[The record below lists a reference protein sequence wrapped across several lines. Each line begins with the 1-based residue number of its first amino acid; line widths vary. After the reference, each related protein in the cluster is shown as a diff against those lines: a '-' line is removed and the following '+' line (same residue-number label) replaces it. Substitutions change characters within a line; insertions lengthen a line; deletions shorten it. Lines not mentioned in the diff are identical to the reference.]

1 MTTHL
6 PISNEQHPALN
17 DECWRRIGI
26 SGDRTCPELKTF
38 IHCRNCPTLA
48 AAASTFFNRNAPEG
62 YLESWR
68 AILEEPE
75 IIVPADASSVLVFR
89 LDKEWMSL
97 PTTALV
103 EVTNSRTLH
112 RVPHRSSTILEGL
125 VNIRGQIQLCISL
138 HGLLGLE
145 TALHASHDLPRQSLD
160 DDVAFG
166 PSARLL
172 VVERSGERGLERWVF
187 RVDEVAGVQRV
198 PRSAMRAV
206 PATVSHASMRSTLA
220 LFDWQGNAV
229 GLLDES
235 RVFDGLHA
243 LISS

>member
-1 MTTHL
+1 MTPHL
-6 PISNEQHPALN
+6 PISEEQNPAVP
-17 DECWRRIGI
+17 DECWRRIGV
-26 SGDRTCPELKTF
+26 SGDRTCPELETF
-38 IHCRNCPTLA
+38 IHCRNCPILA
-48 AAASTFFNRNAPEG
+48 AAATTFFNRNAPEG

-75 IIVPADASSVLVFR
+75 IIAPADALSVLVFR

-103 EVTNSRTLH
+103 EVTTPRALH
-112 RVPHRSSTILEGL
+112 RVPHRPSTILEGL
-125 VNIRGQIQLCISL
+125 VNIRGQLQLCISL
-138 HGLLGLE
+138 YGLLGLE
-145 TALHASHDLPRQSLD
+145 TTPHAYADASRQSAD
-160 DDVAFG
+160 DDAAFG

-187 RVDEVAGVQRV
+187 RVDEVAGVQRI
-198 PRSAMRAV
+198 PRSAMRAA
-206 PATVSHASMRSTLA
+206 PSTVSHAGMRSTLA
-220 LFDWQGNAV
+220 LFDWQGHAV